1 MKNRSNPDF
10 VVPDF
15 TPVPRK
21 HRVDGWTPA
30 RQRAFIA
37 ALAATG
43 SVTAAARSINMAKE
57 GAYMLRLHPQGASFR
72 AAWEAALTAGLD
84 RLRDIAIER
93 AIDGVPVPVFYKGEQ
108 CGEKRWHNDRLLMF
122 ILRHRAPDKYGA
134 LAALPPG
141 TRHPDTV
148 AREGAGPEDT
158 PAPCPV
164 CARRKAEYQAL
175 AEPDAPMPEEMRKVL
190 DTLFTRYA
198 AKVRSER
205 QLRLQGEIVAADFT
219 LRQLTHIELILANA
233 GMSDAMITL
242 FTTDYGPN
250 GRVQE
255 FAHPM
260 TAKLD
265 ALRRKAWAE
274 SGEPARPPLP
284 MYARSPGTALVG
296 GPDRDERDRAR
307 QDAERRM
314 AEAQA
319 EWEAAARSDSW
330 AEWKVARGR

>member
-21 HRVDGWTPA
+21 HRVDGWTPE

-37 ALAATG
+37 ALAVTG

-57 GAYMLRLHPQGASFR
+57 GAYMLRLHPEGAGFR

-84 RLRDIAIER
+84 RLQDIALER

-108 CGEKRWHNDRLLMF
+108 CGEKRWYNDRLLMF
-122 ILRHRAPDKYGA
+122 ILRHRNPEKYGA
-134 LAALPPG
+134 PAALPPG
-141 TRHPDTV
+141 TRRPATV
-148 AREGAGPEDT
+148 AREEA

-164 CARRKAEYQAL
+164 CARRKAEYMAL
-175 AEPDAPMPEEMRKVL
+175 AEPDAKMPEEMRKVL

-205 QLRLQGEIVAADFT
+205 QLRLEGQIVAADYT

-233 GMSDAMITL
+233 GMSDAMIDF
-242 FTTDYGPN
+242 FTIDYGPH
-250 GRVQE
+250 GRERE

-260 TAKLD
+260 SAKLD
-265 ALRRKAWAE
+265 AIRSKVWAE
-274 SGEPARPPLP
+274 CGEPERPPLP
-284 MYARSPGTALVG
+284 LYARSPGTATVC
-296 GPDRDERDRAR
+296 GPDWDERQRAQR
-307 QDAERRM
+307 DAERRM
-314 AEAQA
+314 AAAQV
-319 EWEAAARSDSW
+319 EWEAAARTESW
-330 AEWKVARGR
+330 EEWKAARGRA

>member
-15 TPVPRK
+15 KPVPRK
-21 HRVDGWTPA
+21 HRVDGWTPE

-57 GAYMLRLHPQGASFR
+57 GAYMLRLHPQGAGFR

-84 RLRDIAIER
+84 RLGDIALER

-108 CGEKRWHNDRLLMF
+108 CGEKRWYNDRLLMF
-122 ILRHRAPDKYGA
+122 VLRHRNPEKYGA
-134 LAALPPG
+134 PAALPPG

-148 AREGAGPEDT
+148 AREEA

-164 CARRKAEYQAL
+164 CAEHEAEYAAL
-175 AEPDAPMPEEMRKVL
+175 NDPDAPMPKEMRKVL

-205 QLRLQGEIVAADFT
+205 QLRVEGRIVAADYT

-242 FTTDYGPN
+242 FTTHHGEH
-250 GRVQE
+250 GQVQE
-255 FAHPM
+255 FTHPM

-265 ALRRKAWAE
+265 ALRRKVWAE
-274 SGEPARPPLP
+274 CGEPERPPLP
-284 MYARSPGTALVG
+284 MYARSPCSGTVS
-296 GPDRDERDRAR
+296 GPAWDERRRA
-307 QDAERRM
+307 QDDAERRM
-314 AEAQA
+314 GEAQV
-319 EWEAAARSDSW
+319 EWEAAARPDSW
-330 AEWKVARGR
+330 AEWKAARGR

>member
-21 HRVDGWTPA
+21 HRVDGWTPE

-37 ALAATG
+37 ALAVTG

-57 GAYMLRLHPQGASFR
+57 GAYMLRLHPEGAGFR

-84 RLRDIAIER
+84 RLQDIALER

-108 CGEKRWHNDRLLMF
+108 CGEKRWYNDRLLMF
-122 ILRHRAPDKYGA
+122 ILRHRNPEKYGA
-134 LAALPPG
+134 PAALPPG
-141 TRHPDTV
+141 TRHPATV
-148 AREGAGPEDT
+148 AREEAPT
-158 PAPCPV
+158 PCPV
-164 CARRKAEYQAL
+164 CARRKAEYMAL
-175 AEPDAPMPEEMRKVL
+175 AEPDAKMPEEMRKVL

-205 QLRLQGEIVAADFT
+205 QLRLEGRIVAADYT

-233 GMSDAMITL
+233 GMSDAMISL
-242 FTTDYGPN
+242 FTTDYGPH
-250 GRVQE
+250 GREQE

-260 TAKLD
+260 SAKLD
-265 ALRRKAWAE
+265 AIRRKVWAE
-274 SGEPARPPLP
+274 CGEPERPPLP
-284 MYARSPGTALVG
+284 LYARSPGTSTVS
-296 GPDRDERDRAR
+296 GPDWDERRRAQR
-307 QDAERRM
+307 DAERRM
-314 AEAQA
+314 AAAQV
-319 EWEAAARSDSW
+319 EWEAAARTDSW
-330 AEWKVARGR
+330 AEWKAARGR

>member
-21 HRVDGWTPA
+21 HRVDGWTPE

-37 ALAATG
+37 TLAVTG

-57 GAYMLRLHPQGASFR
+57 GAYMLRLHPEAAGFR

-84 RLRDIAIER
+84 RLQDIALER

-108 CGEKRWHNDRLLMF
+108 CGEKRWYNDRLLMF
-122 ILRHRAPDKYGA
+122 ILRHRNPEKYGA
-134 LAALPPG
+134 PAPLPPG
-141 TRHPDTV
+141 TRHPATV
-148 AREGAGPEDT
+148 AREE
-158 PAPCPV
+158 APCPV
-164 CARRKAEYQAL
+164 CAEREAEYAAL
-175 AEPDAPMPEEMRKVL
+175 NDPDAPMPKEMRAVL
-190 DTLFTRYA
+190 DSMFTRYA

-205 QLRLQGEIVAADFT
+205 QLRLEGRIVAADYT
-219 LRQLTHIELILANA
+219 LRQLTHIELVLANA
-233 GMSDAMITL
+233 GMSEALLGLLTRRYDQH
-242 FTTDYGPN
+242 GP
-250 GRVQE
+250 VEE

-274 SGEPARPPLP
+274 SGEPERPPLP
-284 MYARSPGTALVG
+284 LYARSPGSGTVS
-296 GPDRDERDRAR
+296 GPDWDERQRAQR
-307 QDAERRM
+307 DAERRM
-314 AEAQA
+314 AAAQV
-319 EWEAAARSDSW
+319 EWEAAARPDSW
-330 AEWKVARGR
+330 AEWKAAHGR